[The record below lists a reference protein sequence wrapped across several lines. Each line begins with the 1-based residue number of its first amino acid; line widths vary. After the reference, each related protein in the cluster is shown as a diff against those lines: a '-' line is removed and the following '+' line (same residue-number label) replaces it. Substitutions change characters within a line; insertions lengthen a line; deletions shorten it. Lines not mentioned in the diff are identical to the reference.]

1 MGHSQPAPFS
11 PPPPSA
17 QICNRCIRR
26 FDHHCPAVGNC
37 VGEGNQRV
45 FLAFLI
51 TMCLAQVR
59 GAQLLKGG
67 SGERGGLR

>member
-1 MGHSQPAPFS
+1 MGRGWGRSVIL
-11 PPPPSA
+11 PSLPST

-51 TMCLAQVR
+51 TMCLAQV
-59 GAQLLKGG
+59 AGG
-67 SGERGGLR
+67 GIGGTSFKLFFV

>member
-45 FLAFLI
+45 FLAFLT

-59 GAQLLKGG
+59 GA
-67 SGERGGLR
+67 